1 MPSDNLYS
9 LAMLLIV
16 ERWLDDTF
24 PQEPVDVSV
33 QLLELATSVL
43 NESYLD
49 EEGYPD
55 IPSLLSDL
63 EAIIPDIDWTGSFRG
78 KSLDFLLDGL
88 EIFLERL

>member
-1 MPSDNLYS
+1 MQSDSLYS

-55 IPSLLSDL
+55 ISALLSDL
-63 EAIIPDIDWTGSFRG
+63 EALIPDIDWTGSFRG
-78 KSLDFLLDGL
+78 KNLAFLLDGL

>member
-1 MPSDNLYS
+1 MSSDNLYS